1 MELSHKHFIVVAL
14 WILWCSLHSLL
25 IAVSVTGYLKKRMGA
40 RYRYYRLVYNLVALV
55 TLAPVAL
62 YSYSIEEA
70 PVFRWAGPLAII
82 RYGLLFAGIC
92 LFMAGAR
99 HYPLSKFMGMDAIRR
114 QVTPDPSGFAASGI
128 LSAIRHP
135 WYAGGILIVWARD
148 ISLSA
153 LLVNIV
159 ISGYFVIGAF
169 LEERKLIREFGD
181 SYRDYQQKV
190 SMLFPWKWSRARIAR
205 ATGKP

>member
-25 IAVSVTGYLKKRMGA
+25 IAVSVTDYLKKRMGA
-40 RYRYYRLVYNLVALV
+40 RYPYYRLVYNFAALV

-62 YSYSIEEA
+62 YSFSMVEA
-70 PVFRWAGPLAII
+70 PIFRWTGPLAVIK
-82 RYGLLFAGIC
+82 YTLLFAGIY
-92 LFMAGAR
+92 LFIAGAR
-99 HYPLSKFMGMDAIRR
+99 HYPLSKFMGIDAIRR
-114 QVTPDPSGFAASGI
+114 QAPPEPSGFVASGI

-153 LLVNIV
+153 LLINIV
-159 ISGYFVIGAF
+159 ISGYFIVGAF
-169 LEERKLIREFGD
+169 LEERRLIREFSD
-181 SYRDYQQKV
+181 DYRDYQKKV
-190 SMLFPWKWSRARIAR
+190 PILFPWKWLWAWVAR
-205 ATGKP
+205 AAGKP